1 MELTIKCPDCGRTLK
16 VTVEHDVTP
25 EIQIIHKHSRTDT
38 WTSLAMNKDELHL
51 GDVIECRL
59 TNGDALRLEVA
70 ALNPYGKDQ
79 LALVMKDCYGEDK
92 QMYKDVVKGVNWRDS
107 LLRKYANTDIY
118 SLLSDDLKAIIK
130 PRTIKQK
137 IGGQIIETTDLLWA
151 LSYTE
156 MYGGDYEVDVDDVHF
171 PLYENEGS
179 RVKMNA
185 DGETWCYW
193 LRSAGNTNN
202 FRYVYSDGSSS
213 SSAAV
218 ATYGVALGFLI

>member
-1 MELTIKCPDCGRTLK
+1 MKLTIKCPDCGRTLK

-38 WTSLAMNKDELHL
+38 WTSIAMNKDELHL
-51 GDVIECRL
+51 GDVIECML

-70 ALNPYGKDQ
+70 ALDPYGKDQ

-92 QMYKDVVKGVNWRDS
+92 QMYEDVVKGVNWRDS

-137 IGGQIIETTDLLWA
+137 IGGQIIETTDFLWA

-156 MYGGDYEVDVDDVHF
+156 MNGGDYEVDVDDVHF

-193 LRSAGNTNN
+193 LRSAGGTSG
-202 FRYVYSDGSSS
+202 FRYVNSYGSSINS
-213 SSAAV
+213 GANN
-218 ATYGVALGFLI
+218 TNGVALGLLI